1 MISISTSWM
10 YQQQV
15 STMLSQQDAL
25 SQTENEVSTGNAI
38 NVPSDNP
45 IGAAQIVGLNH
56 ILAEN
61 TEYTNNITSANTRL
75 STESSTLSSV
85 SNLLNSVNDLGLSSI
100 NGALSSSDLSNI
112 ATELTQYRNQ
122 LVQYSNTT
130 DANGNA
136 LFAGTSTTTTPFV
149 MNSSTGQVTYAGN
162 DQQSFVS
169 IGQGLQVANG
179 DSGSSLFMNLPAGN
193 GTFVASAGTS
203 NTGTLVVG
211 ANSVTDT
218 AAYQAATASGPLND
232 TITFGA
238 NGTYSVT
245 DAAGNPVTDSS
256 GNPITGTYTAGG
268 SISFDGMS
276 LAMSGTPAAGDTVNV
291 QSDTSSNTQDVF
303 TTLNNMINALQSGQ
317 TGAALTN
324 TMNQQLESLGQAMSS
339 VSSTTVAVGSRLDTL
354 QQQQSSY
361 SDLGVTYQTALT
373 DVQNVDITTAISNLS
388 LQSTAL
394 QASQQ
399 VFAKVQGTSL
409 FNYLQG

>member
-1 MISISTSWM
+1 M

-15 STMLSQQDAL
+15 NTMLSQQDAL

-162 DQQSFVS
+162 NQQSFVS

-232 TITFGA
+232 TITFGT

-276 LAMSGTPAAGDTVNV
+276 LALSGTPAAGDTVNI

-303 TTLNNMINALQSGQ
+303 TTLNNMINALQGGQ

-324 TMNQQLESLGQAMSS
+324 TMNQQLEALGQAMSS

>member
-15 STMLSQQDAL
+15 NTMLSQQDAL

-162 DQQSFVS
+162 NQQSFVS

-232 TITFGA
+232 TITFGT

-276 LAMSGTPAAGDTVNV
+276 LALSGTPAAGDTVNI

-303 TTLNNMINALQSGQ
+303 TTLNNMINALQGGQ

-324 TMNQQLESLGQAMSS
+324 TMNQQLEALGQAMSS

>member
-61 TEYTNNITSANTRL
+61 TEYTNNITGANTRL

-122 LVQYSNTT
+122 LVQLSNTT

-149 MNSSTGQVTYAGN
+149 MNSSTGQVSYAGN

-179 DSGSSLFMNLPAGN
+179 DSGSSLFMTLPAGN
-193 GTFVASAGTS
+193 GTFVASAGAS

-291 QSDTSSNTQDVF
+291 QSDTASNTQDVF

-354 QQQQSSY
+354 QQQQSNY
-361 SDLGVTYQTALT
+361 SDLSVTYQSALA
-373 DVQNVDITTAISNLS
+373 DVQNVNMATAISNLS

>member
-61 TEYTNNITSANTRL
+61 TEYTNNITGANTRL

-122 LVQYSNTT
+122 LVQLSNTT

-149 MNSSTGQVTYAGN
+149 MNSSTGQVSYAGN

-179 DSGSSLFMNLPAGN
+179 DSGSSLFMTLPAGN
-193 GTFVASAGTS
+193 GTFVASAGAS

-291 QSDTSSNTQDVF
+291 QSDTASNTQDVF

-317 TGAALTN
+317 TGSALTN

-354 QQQQSSY
+354 QQQQSNY
-361 SDLGVTYQTALT
+361 SDLSVTYQSALA
-373 DVQNVDITTAISNLS
+373 DVQNVNMATAISNLS

>member
-85 SNLLNSVNDLGLSSI
+85 SNLLDSVNDLGLSSI

-238 NGTYSVT
+238 NNTYSVT

-276 LAMSGTPAAGDTVNV
+276 LALSGTPAAGDTVNV

>member
-61 TEYTNNITSANTRL
+61 TEYTNNITGANTRL

-122 LVQYSNTT
+122 LVQLSNTT

-149 MNSSTGQVTYAGN
+149 MNSSTGQVSYAGN

-179 DSGSSLFMNLPAGN
+179 DSGSSLFMTLPAGN
-193 GTFVASAGTS
+193 GTFVASASAS

-291 QSDTSSNTQDVF
+291 QSDTASNTQDVF

-354 QQQQSSY
+354 QQQQSNY
-361 SDLGVTYQTALT
+361 SDLSVTYQSALA
-373 DVQNVDITTAISNLS
+373 DVQNVNMATAISNLS